1 MSLPQLYAVLLAGG
15 IVLLAG
21 IAAARTASRLGLPS
35 LLLFLA
41 LGVLLGEDVLGID
54 FDDAQLAQTLGTSA
68 LAIILIEGGLS
79 GKWADIRR
87 LLAPSALLATAG
99 VAVSVLI
106 TAAGAHLLLGM
117 NWQLALLL
125 GAIVSSTD
133 AAAVFSV
140 LRALPLPR
148 RVAALVEAE
157 SGFNDAPAV
166 ILVLVFST
174 VGTGPPD
181 VAAIAARI
189 GFELAAGAAIG
200 LAVGWAGVL
209 ALRYV
214 ALPATGLYP
223 LATVGLGVIA
233 FAAAGAAH
241 ASGFLAAYLAGLV
254 LGNAVLSHRAATR
267 SFAEGIGWLA
277 QIGLFVMLGLLV
289 TPRELPAALLPATIV
304 GLVLLLLARPA
315 SVIAC
320 LTAFRVPWRQQAFI
334 SWAGLRGAVPIVLA
348 TFPIVAAVPGSR
360 QLLNIV
366 FVLVVVFTLIQ
377 GPTLPLLARL
387 LRVTQPHQARDV
399 DIEAAPLDV
408 LNADLLTLS
417 VPLGSRLHGVKI
429 FELRLPKPSI
439 VTLIIRAGDTIV
451 PEPDTLLR
459 ERDEVLIVTTP
470 ATRAQVER
478 RLRAVGR
485 GGRLAHWYGEHGE
498 SDPGRTPATPGTT
511 NTPALSSPAQ
521 AGPPTSAGGAGR
533 ISPHWRAGLLSGR
546 AHHSRPATPP
556 PPKDQAVHGAESDH
570 AVT

>member
-1 MSLPQLYAVLLAGG
+1 MSLQQLYAVLLTGS

-21 IAAARTASRLGLPS
+21 IAAARTASRLGLPG

-68 LAIILIEGGLS
+68 LAVILIEGGLS
-79 GKWADIRR
+79 TRWADIRR
-87 LLAPSALLATAG
+87 LLLPSSLLATVG
-99 VAVSVLI
+99 VAVSVLL

-148 RVAALVEAE
+148 RIAGMVEAE
-157 SGFNDAPAV
+157 SGFNDAPTV

-174 VGTGPPD
+174 AAADLPD
-181 VAAIAARI
+181 PAVIAGQI
-189 GFELAAGAAIG
+189 TYQLVAGAVIG
-200 LAVGWAGVL
+200 LLIGWAGTL

-233 FAAAGAAH
+233 FAAAGAAN
-241 ASGFLAAYLAGLV
+241 ASGFLAAYLAGIV
-254 LGNAVLSHRAATR
+254 LGNAVLPHRAATR

-289 TPRELPAALLPATIV
+289 SPSELPAALLPATIV

-315 SVIAC
+315 SVAAC
-320 LTAFRVPWRQQAFI
+320 LIGFRTGWREQAFI

-366 FVLVVVFTLIQ
+366 FVLVVLFTLIQ
-377 GPTLPLLARL
+377 GPTLPAFARL
-387 LRVTQPHQARDV
+387 LRVTQPGQARDV
-399 DIEAAPLDV
+399 DIESAPLDV
-408 LNADLLTLS
+408 LNADLLTLTI
-417 VPLGSRLHGVKI
+417 PPGSRLHGVEI
-429 FELRLPKPSI
+429 FELRLPAPSI
-439 VTLIIRAGDTIV
+439 VTLIVRDGDTLV
-451 PEPDTLLR
+451 PEPGTRLQEGD
-459 ERDEVLIVTTP
+459 DVLIVTTS
-470 ATRAQVER
+470 ATRTRVER

-485 GGRLAHWYGEHGE
+485 RGRLAHWYGEHG
-498 SDPGRTPATPGTT
+498 DPDPHTSHISHTSSAKGDTRPWTSRTPPSPAPEPSTTATPGRETT
-511 NTPALSSPAQ
+511 SALSSPTP
-521 AGPPTSAGGAGR
+521 AGAPCCSTTEPTPTLR
-533 ISPHWRAGLLSGR
+533 RTR
-546 AHHSRPATPP
+546 
-556 PPKDQAVHGAESDH
+556 
-570 AVT
+570 